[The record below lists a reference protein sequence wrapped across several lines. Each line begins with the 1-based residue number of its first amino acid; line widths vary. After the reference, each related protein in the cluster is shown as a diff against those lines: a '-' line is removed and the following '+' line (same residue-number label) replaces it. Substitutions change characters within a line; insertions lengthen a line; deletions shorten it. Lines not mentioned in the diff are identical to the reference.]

1 MKKLSLGFFRSI
13 LLLNENALQDTL
25 RLLTLWFKFGGHDEV
40 SHVMASGFGIVDV
53 DIRLDAIP
61 QIIAPIQTLRVNI
74 SRNIGM
80 LLTTV
85 EKHHPQALIYL
96 VTVALRSS
104 CMSHKNAA
112 QAIMDRM
119 HDRIAEIVE
128 LVQTL
133 LQYTTLALLVSQ
145 AIFMRK
151 CQGSILSLY

>member
-1 MKKLSLGFFRSI
+1 
-13 LLLNENALQDTL
+13 
-25 RLLTLWFKFGGHDEV
+25 
-40 SHVMASGFGIVDV
+40 MASGFGIVDV
-53 DIRLDAIP
+53 DTRLDAIP
-61 QIIAPIQTLRVNI
+61 QIIARIQTLRVNI

-85 EKHHPQALIYL
+85 EKHHPQALINL

-119 HDRIAEIVE
+119 RDRIAEIVE

-133 LQYTTLALLVSQ
+133 LQYTMLALPVSQ